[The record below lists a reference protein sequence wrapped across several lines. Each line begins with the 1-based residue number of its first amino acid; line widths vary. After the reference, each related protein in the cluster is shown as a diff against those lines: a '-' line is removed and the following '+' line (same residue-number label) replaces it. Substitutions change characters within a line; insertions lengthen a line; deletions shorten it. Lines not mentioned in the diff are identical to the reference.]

1 MKTIQPY
8 TRFIALLLAAFAIAG
23 CANKMAPAQKAIADI
38 EAAVAAAGEDATKYI
53 PDEVQA
59 VNDQV
64 ANLKAM
70 FDKKDYKGV
79 LAAAPAVLTQA
90 QGLTSA
96 AAAKKTEMMDAYA
109 GEWSTLS
116 SSVPEAVAA
125 IQSRVDVLSKSKKL
139 PAGMDAATLDSVKTS
154 LAEANTMWSQATE
167 AQAAGDLEQAVT
179 LAQQVKTRT
188 DELLTTLGMTAA
200 G

>member
-8 TRFIALLLAAFAIAG
+8 TRFIALVLAAFAIAG

-53 PDEVQA
+53 PEQVQA

-79 LAAAPAVLTQA
+79 LAAAPALLTQA

-96 AAAKKTEMMDAYA
+96 AAAQKTEMMDTYA

-125 IQSRVDVLSKSKKL
+125 IQSRVDVLSKAKKL
-139 PAGMDAATLDSVKTS
+139 PSGMDAATLDSVKAS
-154 LAEANTMWSQATE
+154 LAEANSMWSQATE

-188 DELLTTLGMTAA
+188 DELLTTLGMTA

>member
-8 TRFIALLLAAFAIAG
+8 ARFIALILAAFVIAG

-38 EAAVAAAGEDATKYI
+38 ETAVTAAGEDATKYV
-53 PDEVQA
+53 PDQVQA
-59 VNDQV
+59 VNDQL

-90 QGLTSA
+90 QGLTAA
-96 AAAKKTEMMDAYA
+96 AAAKKTETMDMYA
-109 GEWSTLS
+109 GEWTNLA
-116 SSVPEAVAA
+116 SSVPQAVAA
-125 IQSRVDVLSKSKKL
+125 IQSRVDILSKSKKL
-139 PAGMDAATLDSVKTS
+139 PAGMDAATLDNVKTS
-154 LAEANTMWSQATE
+154 LAEANSTWAQATQ

-188 DELLTTLGMTAA
+188 DELLTTLGMTA

>member
-8 TRFIALLLAAFAIAG
+8 TRFIALVLAAFAIAG

-38 EAAVAAAGEDATKYI
+38 EAAVAAAGEDATNYSQ
-53 PDEVQA
+53 EQVQA

-79 LAAAPAVLTQA
+79 LAAAPAALTQA

-188 DELLTTLGMTAA
+188 DELLTTLGMTA

>member
-8 TRFIALLLAAFAIAG
+8 TRFIALVLAAFAIAG

-53 PDEVQA
+53 PDQVQA

-79 LAAAPAVLTQA
+79 LAAAPALLTQA
-90 QGLTSA
+90 QGLTSE

-139 PAGMDAATLDSVKTS
+139 PAGMDAATLDSVKTG
-154 LAEANTMWSQATE
+154 LAEANSMWSQATE

-188 DELLTTLGMTAA
+188 DELLTTLGMTA

>member
-8 TRFIALLLAAFAIAG
+8 TRFIALVLAAFAIAG

-59 VNDQV
+59 VNDEV

-188 DELLTTLGMTAA
+188 DELLTTLGMTA

>member
-8 TRFIALLLAAFAIAG
+8 ARFIALILAAFVVAG

-38 EAAVAAAGEDATKYI
+38 EAAVTAAGEDATKYV
-53 PDEVQA
+53 PDQVQA
-59 VNDQV
+59 VNDQLT
-64 ANLKAM
+64 NLKAM

-90 QGLTSA
+90 QGLTAA
-96 AAAKKTEMMDAYA
+96 AAAKKTEMTDMYA
-109 GEWSTLS
+109 GEWSTLA
-116 SSVPEAVAA
+116 SSVPQAVAA
-125 IQSRVDVLSKSKKL
+125 IQSRVDILSKSKKL
-139 PAGMDAATLDSVKTS
+139 PAGMDAATLDNVKTS
-154 LAEANTMWSQATE
+154 LAEATSTWAQATE

-188 DELLTTLGMTAA
+188 DELLTTLGMTA

>member
-1 MKTIQPY
+1 MNTIQPY
-8 TRFIALLLAAFAIAG
+8 TRFIALVLAAFVLAG

-38 EAAVAAAGEDATKYI
+38 EAAVAAAGEDATKYV
-53 PDEVQA
+53 PDQVQA
-59 VNDQV
+59 VNDQL

-79 LAAAPAVLTQA
+79 LAGAPAVLTQA
-90 QGLTSA
+90 QGLTAA
-96 AAAKKTEMMDAYA
+96 AAAKKTEMTDMYA
-109 GEWSTLS
+109 GEWSTLAE
-116 SSVPEAVAA
+116 SVPQAVAA
-125 IQSRVDVLSKSKKL
+125 IQSRVDILSKSKKL
-139 PAGMDAATLDSVKTS
+139 PAGMDAATLDSVKS
-154 LAEANTMWSQATE
+154 GLAEANSTWTQATQ

-188 DELLTTLGMTAA
+188 DELLTTLGMTQ

>member
-8 TRFIALLLAAFAIAG
+8 ARFIALILAAFVVAG
-23 CANKMAPAQKAIADI
+23 CANKMAPAQKSIADI
-38 EAAVAAAGEDATKYI
+38 EAAVTAAGEDATKYV
-53 PDEVQA
+53 PDQVQA
-59 VNDQV
+59 VNDQLT
-64 ANLKAM
+64 NLKAM

-90 QGLTSA
+90 QGLTAA
-96 AAAKKTEMMDAYA
+96 AAAKKTEMMDMYA
-109 GEWSTLS
+109 GEWSNLS
-116 SSVPEAVAA
+116 SSVPQAVAA
-125 IQSRVDVLSKSKKL
+125 IQSRVDILSKSKKL
-139 PAGMDAATLDSVKTS
+139 PAGMDAATLDNVKTS
-154 LAEANTMWSQATE
+154 LAEANSTWAQATQ

-188 DELLTTLGMTAA
+188 DELLTTLGMTA

>member
-8 TRFIALLLAAFAIAG
+8 TRFLVMVLAAFAIAG

-53 PDEVQA
+53 PDQVQA

-79 LAAAPAVLTQA
+79 LAAAPALLTQA
-90 QGLTSA
+90 QGLTTA
-96 AAAKKTEMMDAYA
+96 AAAKKTEMTDMYA
-109 GEWSTLS
+109 GEWSTLA

-139 PAGMDAATLDSVKTS
+139 PAGMDAAALDGVKAG

-179 LAQQVKTRT
+179 LAQQVKSRT
-188 DELLTTLGMTAA
+188 DEMLTTLGMTA

>member
-8 TRFIALLLAAFAIAG
+8 TRFIALVLAAFAIAG

-53 PDEVQA
+53 PDQVQA

-70 FDKKDYKGV
+70 FDKKDYNGV
-79 LAAAPAVLTQA
+79 LAAAPALLTQA
-90 QGLTSA
+90 QGLTSE
-96 AAAKKTEMMDAYA
+96 AAAKKTEMMDTYA

-139 PAGMDAATLDSVKTS
+139 PKGMDAATLDGVKTG
-154 LAEANTMWSQATE
+154 LAEANSMWSQATE

-188 DELLTTLGMTAA
+188 DELLTTLGMTA

>member
-8 TRFIALLLAAFAIAG
+8 ARFIALILAAFVVAG

-38 EAAVAAAGEDATKYI
+38 EAAVTAAGEDATKYV
-53 PDEVQA
+53 PDQVQA
-59 VNDQV
+59 VNDQL

-90 QGLTSA
+90 QGLTAA
-96 AAAKKTEMMDAYA
+96 AAAKKTEMMDMYA
-109 GEWSTLS
+109 GEWSTLA
-116 SSVPEAVAA
+116 SSVPQAVAA
-125 IQSRVDVLSKSKKL
+125 IQSRVDILSKSKKL
-139 PAGMDAATLDSVKTS
+139 PAGMDAATLDNVKTS
-154 LAEANTMWSQATE
+154 LAEANSTWAQATE

-188 DELLTTLGMTAA
+188 DELLTTLGMTA

>member
-8 TRFIALLLAAFAIAG
+8 TRFIALVLAAFAIAG

-53 PDEVQA
+53 PEQVQA

-79 LAAAPAVLTQA
+79 LAAAPAALTQA

-188 DELLTTLGMTAA
+188 DELLTTLGMTA

>member
-1 MKTIQPY
+1 VAGATNRVI
-8 TRFIALLLAAFAIAG
+8 LLSDGLANVGNTNAEPILE
-23 CANKMAPAQKAIADI
+23 QIR
-38 EAAVAAAGEDATKYI
+38 E
-53 PDEVQA
+53 
-59 VNDQV
+59 
-64 ANLKAM
+64 
-70 FDKKDYKGV
+70 
-79 LAAAPAVLTQA
+79 
-90 QGLTSA
+90 
-96 AAAKKTEMMDAYA
+96 AAAKKTEMMDTYA

-139 PAGMDAATLDSVKTS
+139 PKGMDAATLDGVKTG
-154 LAEANTMWSQATE
+154 LAEANSMWSQATE

-188 DELLTTLGMTAA
+188 DELLTTLGMTA

>member
-53 PDEVQA
+53 PAEVQA

-64 ANLKAM
+64 TNLKAM

-188 DELLTTLGMTAA
+188 DELLTTLGMTA

>member
-8 TRFIALLLAAFAIAG
+8 ARFIALILAAFVVAG

-38 EAAVAAAGEDATKYI
+38 EAAVAAAGDDATKYV
-53 PDEVQA
+53 PDQVQA
-59 VNDQV
+59 VNDQL

-90 QGLTSA
+90 QGLTAA
-96 AAAKKTEMMDAYA
+96 AAAKKTEMTDMYA
-109 GEWSTLS
+109 GEWSTLA
-116 SSVPEAVAA
+116 SSVPQAVAA
-125 IQSRVDVLSKSKKL
+125 IQSRVDILSKSKKL
-139 PAGMDAATLDSVKTS
+139 PAGMDAATLDNVKTS
-154 LAEANTMWSQATE
+154 LAEANSTWAQATE

-188 DELLTTLGMTAA
+188 DELLTTLGMTA

>member
-1 MKTIQPY
+1 MNTIRLN
-8 TRFIALLLAAFAIAG
+8 TRFIALVLAAFVLAG

-38 EAAVAAAGEDATKYI
+38 EAAVAAAGEDASKYI
-53 PDEVQA
+53 PDQVQA
-59 VNDQV
+59 VNDQL

-79 LAAAPAVLTQA
+79 LAAAPALLTQA

-96 AAAKKTEMMDAYA
+96 AAAKKTEMMDMYA
-109 GEWSTLS
+109 GEWSTLA
-116 SSVPEAVAA
+116 SSVPQAVAA
-125 IQSRVDVLSKSKKL
+125 IQSRVDILSKSKKL
-139 PAGMDAATLDSVKTS
+139 PAGMDAATLENVKTG
-154 LAEANTMWSQATE
+154 LAEANSTWTQATQ

-188 DELLTTLGMTAA
+188 DELLTTLGMTQ

>member
-8 TRFIALLLAAFAIAG
+8 TRFIALVLAALAIAG
-23 CANKMAPAQKAIADI
+23 CATKMAPAQKAIADI

-53 PDEVQA
+53 PAEVQA

-64 ANLKAM
+64 TNLKAM

-96 AAAKKTEMMDAYA
+96 AAAKKTEMMDTYA

-139 PAGMDAATLDSVKTS
+139 PAGMDAATLDSVKAS
-154 LAEANTMWSQATE
+154 LAEANSMWSQATE

-179 LAQQVKTRT
+179 LAQQVKSRT
-188 DELLTTLGMTAA
+188 DEMLTTLGMTA

>member
-8 TRFIALLLAAFAIAG
+8 ARFIALILAAFVVAG

-38 EAAVAAAGEDATKYI
+38 EAAVAAAGEDATKYV
-53 PDEVQA
+53 PDQVQA
-59 VNDQV
+59 VNDQL

-90 QGLTSA
+90 QGLTAA
-96 AAAKKTEMMDAYA
+96 AAAKKTEMTDMYA
-109 GEWSTLS
+109 GEWSTLA
-116 SSVPEAVAA
+116 SSVPQAVAE
-125 IQSRVDVLSKSKKL
+125 IQSRVDILSKSKKL
-139 PAGMDAATLDSVKTS
+139 PAGMDAATLDNVKTS
-154 LAEANTMWSQATE
+154 LAEANSTWAQATE

-188 DELLTTLGMTAA
+188 DELLTTLGMTA

>member
-8 TRFIALLLAAFAIAG
+8 ARFIALILAAFVIAG

-38 EAAVAAAGEDATKYI
+38 EAAVTAAGEDATKYI
-53 PDEVQA
+53 PDQVQA
-59 VNDQV
+59 VNDQL

-90 QGLTSA
+90 QGLTAA
-96 AAAKKTEMMDAYA
+96 AAAKKTEMMDMYA
-109 GEWSTLS
+109 GEWTNLAG
-116 SSVPEAVAA
+116 SVPQAVAA
-125 IQSRVDVLSKSKKL
+125 IQSRVDILSKSKKL
-139 PAGMDAATLDSVKTS
+139 PAGMDAATLDNVKTS
-154 LAEANTMWSQATE
+154 LAEANSTWAQATE

-188 DELLTTLGMTAA
+188 DELLTTLGMTA

>member
-8 TRFIALLLAAFAIAG
+8 TRFIALVLAAFAIAG

-53 PDEVQA
+53 PDQVQA

-79 LAAAPAVLTQA
+79 LAAAPALLTQA
-90 QGLTSA
+90 QGLTSE
-96 AAAKKTEMMDAYA
+96 AAAKKTEMMDTYA

-188 DELLTTLGMTAA
+188 DELLTTLGMTA

>member
-8 TRFIALLLAAFAIAG
+8 TRFIVMVLAAFAIAG

-53 PDEVQA
+53 PDQVQA

-79 LAAAPAVLTQA
+79 LAAAPAALTQA
-90 QGLTSA
+90 QGLTTA
-96 AAAKKTEMMDAYA
+96 AAAKKTEMMDVYA

-139 PAGMDAATLDSVKTS
+139 PAGMDAAALDGVKTG

-188 DELLTTLGMTAA
+188 DEMLTTLGMTA

>member
-8 TRFIALLLAAFAIAG
+8 ARFIALILAAFVVAG

-38 EAAVAAAGEDATKYI
+38 ESAVAAAGEDATKYV
-53 PDEVQA
+53 PDQVQA

-90 QGLTSA
+90 QGLVSA
-96 AAAKKTEMMDAYA
+96 AAAKKTEMMDTYA
-109 GEWSTLS
+109 GEWSTLAE
-116 SSVPEAVAA
+116 SVPQAVAA
-125 IQSRVDVLSKSKKL
+125 IQSRVDILSKSKKL
-139 PAGMDAATLDSVKTS
+139 PAGMDAATLESVKTG
-154 LAEANTMWSQATE
+154 LAEANSTWTQATQ

-188 DELLTTLGMTAA
+188 DEMLTTLGMTQ

>member
-8 TRFIALLLAAFAIAG
+8 TRFIALVLAAFAIAG
-23 CANKMAPAQKAIADI
+23 CANKMAPAQKAIADV

-53 PDEVQA
+53 PEQVQA

-79 LAAAPAVLTQA
+79 LAAAPAALTQA

>member
-8 TRFIALLLAAFAIAG
+8 ARFIALILAAFVVAG

-38 EAAVAAAGEDATKYI
+38 EAAVTAAGEDATKYV
-53 PDEVQA
+53 PDQVQA
-59 VNDQV
+59 VNDQL

-90 QGLTSA
+90 QGLTAA
-96 AAAKKTEMMDAYA
+96 AAAKKTEMTDMYA
-109 GEWSTLS
+109 GEWSTLA
-116 SSVPEAVAA
+116 SSVPQAVAA
-125 IQSRVDVLSKSKKL
+125 IQSRVDILSKSKKL
-139 PAGMDAATLDSVKTS
+139 PAGMDAATLDNVKTS
-154 LAEANTMWSQATE
+154 LAEANSTWAQATE

-188 DELLTTLGMTAA
+188 DELLTTLGMTA

>member
-8 TRFIALLLAAFAIAG
+8 TRFIALVLAAFAIAG

-139 PAGMDAATLDSVKTS
+139 PDGDGRRYARQRQDRSRGGEHACGARRRRLRPPAT
-154 LAEANTMWSQATE
+154 WS
-167 AQAAGDLEQAVT
+167 
-179 LAQQVKTRT
+179 RP
-188 DELLTTLGMTAA
+188 
-200 G
+200 

>member
-8 TRFIALLLAAFAIAG
+8 ARFIALILAAFVVAG
-23 CANKMAPAQKAIADI
+23 CANKMAPAQKSIADI
-38 EAAVAAAGEDATKYI
+38 EAAVTAAGEDATKYV
-53 PDEVQA
+53 PDQVQA
-59 VNDQV
+59 VNDQL

-90 QGLTSA
+90 QGLTAA
-96 AAAKKTEMMDAYA
+96 AAAKKTETMDMYA
-109 GEWSTLS
+109 GEWTNLA
-116 SSVPEAVAA
+116 SSVPQAVAA
-125 IQSRVDVLSKSKKL
+125 IQSRVDILSKSKKL
-139 PAGMDAATLDSVKTS
+139 PAGMDAATLDNVKTS
-154 LAEANTMWSQATE
+154 LAEANSTWAQATQ

-188 DELLTTLGMTAA
+188 DELLTTLGMTA